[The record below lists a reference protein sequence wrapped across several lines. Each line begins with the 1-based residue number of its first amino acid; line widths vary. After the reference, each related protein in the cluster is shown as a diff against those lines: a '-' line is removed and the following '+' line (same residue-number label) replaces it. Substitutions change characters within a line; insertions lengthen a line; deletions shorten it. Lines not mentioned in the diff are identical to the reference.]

1 MPHSPG
7 SPRNRKNT
15 PKPSAEVEIEKTEN
29 TLHVADRTGLI
40 HRPKSDSRTVMLTHD
55 VSALKKLMN
64 LPCRISILTALFCAV
79 ASAA

>member
-40 HRPKSDSRTVMLTHD
+40 HRPKSDSRTVM
-55 VSALKKLMN
+55 M
-64 LPCRISILTALFCAV
+64 FFY
-79 ASAA
+79 